1 MKTTTLLGREPAVWA
16 GIVAV
21 VVQFI
26 AAFVVDVSQ
35 DVQTGVN
42 VAAAALLGLLV
53 AFKVGDGQVAALTG
67 LAQAALAL
75 GMNLGLDW
83 SADKQA
89 AAMAFIT
96 VVAQAFVRTQVTA
109 PVPAAALMRHAKPTA
124 V

>member
-1 MKTTTLLGREPAVWA
+1 VKTTLFGREPAVWA

-21 VVQFI
+21 VVQFV

-89 AAMAFIT
+89 AYMAIIT

-109 PVPAAALMRHAKPTA
+109 PVPAPAVNSPTHAAP
-124 V
+124 

>member
-16 GIVAV
+16 GLVAV
-21 VVQFI
+21 VVQFVS
-26 AAFVVDVSQ
+26 AFVVNVSQ

-67 LAQAALAL
+67 FAQAALGL

-89 AAMAFIT
+89 AYMAIIT
-96 VVAQAFVRTQVTA
+96 VVAQAFVRTQVVA
-109 PVPAAALMRHAKPTA
+109 PVPAAAVKPLAHATS
-124 V
+124 

>member
-1 MKTTTLLGREPAVWA
+1 MKSPLVLGREPAVWA
-16 GIVAV
+16 AIVAV
-21 VVQFI
+21 VVQFVS
-26 AAFVVDVSQ
+26 AFVVDVDA

-53 AFKVGDGQVAALTG
+53 AWKVHDGQIAALIG
-67 LAQAALAL
+67 FAQAALAL

-89 AAMAFIT
+89 ASMAFIT

-109 PVPAAALMRHAKPTA
+109 PVPAPATRA
-124 V
+124 VASV

>member
-1 MKTTTLLGREPAVWA
+1 MKTTLFGREPAVWA

-21 VVQFI
+21 VVQFV

-35 DVQTGVN
+35 NVQTGVN

-53 AFKVGDGQVAALTG
+53 AFKVGDGQVAALIG

-89 AAMAFIT
+89 AVMAFIT

-109 PVPAAALMRHAKPTA
+109 PVPAPALKRPPVVA
-124 V
+124 